1 MFKDTACVITQI
13 KETPDQLGT
22 TGSLRMATRCR
33 GCTGEEPPSPRTVLV
48 MPRRVPARQ
57 RHASPDSGCRGS
69 LRAQQGSPRA
79 QRGSRC
85 ALLPGP
91 ALLQHDRQEINH
103 SHARGERQPTSSR
116 AWRNGPARL
125 SRALATV
132 FTSRASL
139 CLDVM
144 AVDSSPFPSH
154 FPTQSHVLFQHDL
167 ERQVVIC

>member
-22 TGSLRMATRCR
+22 TGSLRMTTRGR
-33 GCTGEEPPSPRTVLV
+33 GCTGEEPPSPHTVLV
-48 MPRRVPARQ
+48 MPRRVPER
-57 RHASPDSGCRGS
+57 RHHASRDSGCRGS
-69 LRAQQGSPRA
+69 PRA
-79 QRGSRC
+79 QGGSRC

-103 SHARGERQPTSSR
+103 SHARGERQPMSSR

-125 SRALATV
+125 SRALAAV

-154 FPTQSHVLFQHDL
+154 FPIVSCALSARPGEAGDVLVSHQ
-167 ERQVVIC
+167 QG